1 MSPADSS
8 AAEPSAVVVEPSD
21 VTAGPFPAADP
32 DDAVPRVRS
41 AVAAGTLAGA
51 GTSLLTD
58 EGARPGGDPEVLKA
72 TLHRYLQKHRA
83 ALVGKLDGLAERQ
96 ARWPVTPTGTNV
108 LGVIKHVASV
118 QVEYFGA
125 VFGRPFPDLP
135 PWMREGAAADADMY
149 ATLDETVA
157 DVVAFHQ
164 ASAAHAD
171 ATIAALD
178 LDARGV
184 VPWWPDEHRDVTLHR
199 VLVHMAYETA
209 RHAGHADIVR
219 EMLDGLAGDGDGNLA
234 DRSADEWQAWRDHLV
249 GIAEQAGL
257 RSAGL

>member
-1 MSPADSS
+1 MTDSPAS
-8 AAEPSAVVVEPSD
+8 
-21 VTAGPFPAADP
+21 TPAADVP
-32 DDAVPRVRS
+32 DVVDVPAVRS
-41 AVAAGTLAGA
+41 AAASSSLASV
-51 GTSLLTD
+51 GTSRLSD
-58 EGARPGGDPEVLKA
+58 EGRAPVTDQAQVKA

-108 LGVIKHVASV
+108 LGLVKHVASV
-118 QVEYFGA
+118 QVEYLGS
-125 VFGRPFPDLP
+125 VFDRPFPDP
-135 PWMREGAAADADMY
+135 PAWVTAEDGTDMY
-149 ATLDETVA
+149 ASLDETTA
-157 DVVAFHQ
+157 DVVAFHE

-171 ATIAALD
+171 ATIEALD

-184 VPWWPDEHRDVTLHR
+184 VPWWPEDVREVTLHR
-199 VLVHMAYETA
+199 ILVHMAYETA

-234 DRSADEWQAWRDHLV
+234 DKTADEWRDWRDHLAD
-249 GIAEQAGL
+249 IAERAGL

>member
-1 MSPADSS
+1 MTDSPASTAD
-8 AAEPSAVVVEPSD
+8 AD
-21 VTAGPFPAADP
+21 VSGIP
-32 DDAVPRVRS
+32 AVPPVRRAPAS
-41 AVAAGTLAGA
+41 STLASV
-51 GTSLLTD
+51 GTSRLSDEGRAPLTD
-58 EGARPGGDPEVLKA
+58 QAQVKA

-108 LGVIKHVASV
+108 LGLVKHVASV
-118 QVEYFGA
+118 QLLYFGS
-125 VFGRPFPDLP
+125 VFDRPFPDP
-135 PWMREGAAADADMY
+135 PAWITAEDDSDMY
-149 ATLDETVA
+149 AGLDETTA
-157 DVVAFHQ
+157 DVVAFHH

-171 ATIAALD
+171 ATIEALD

-184 VPWWPDEHRDVTLHR
+184 VPWWPEDVREVTLHR
-199 VLVHMAYETA
+199 ILVHMAYETA

-234 DRSADEWQAWRDHLV
+234 DKTADEWRDWRDHLAD
-249 GIAEQAGL
+249 IAERAGL

>member
-1 MSPADSS
+1 MSPAVDS
-8 AAEPSAVVVEPSD
+8 PV
-21 VTAGPFPAADP
+21 P
-32 DDAVPRVRS
+32 DDVPAVRS
-41 AVAAGTLAGA
+41 AVHGDTLAGIGNA
-51 GTSLLTD
+51 RLSD
-58 EGARPGGDPEVLKA
+58 EGTRPVTDAATVKS

-108 LGVIKHVASV
+108 LGVVKHVASV

-135 PWMREGAAADADMY
+135 PWMREGAAPDADMY

-157 DVVAFHQ
+157 DVVAFHH

-184 VPWWPDEHRDVTLHR
+184 VPWWPEEVRDVTLHR

-209 RHAGHADIVR
+209 RHAGHVDIVR

-234 DRSADEWQAWRDHLV
+234 DRSPAAWQDWREHLV